1 MKCPK
6 CVLCKQ
12 EMIISEWDG
21 WVWMCPV
28 CDYEGESATDI
39 EVEEWEE
46 EMYAS
51 KNRTPTI

>member
-1 MKCPK
+1 MNCPK
-6 CVLCKQ
+6 CILCKQ

-46 EMYAS
+46 EVYG
-51 KNRTPTI
+51 N